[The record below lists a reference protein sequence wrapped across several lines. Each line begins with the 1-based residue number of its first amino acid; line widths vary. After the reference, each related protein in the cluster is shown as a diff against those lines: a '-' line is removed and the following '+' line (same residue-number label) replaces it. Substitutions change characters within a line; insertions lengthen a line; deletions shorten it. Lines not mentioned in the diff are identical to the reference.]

1 MLESLLCQKRQAGA
15 LTDPLISPRKKVLM
29 GPRESLQFGHERQ
42 SGEEDVR
49 NAGNTRKIKQTAFER
64 GPALGAGHCVA
75 VIFLKGFLFY
85 LFFFF
90 SPEGVVQSLGFGWG
104 WRQTPAASW
113 DARLWSYFSA
123 LPGGGGGGEHRD
135 IAKFRVRWGEGG
147 GRRKSG
153 EGEGRRKVE
162 GGIQLLLFA
171 LASEEQTQECLEF
184 GSHQSFKDPDLGRL
198 CS

>member
-1 MLESLLCQKRQAGA
+1 
-15 LTDPLISPRKKVLM
+15 M

-49 NAGNTRKIKQTAFER
+49 SAGNARKVKQTAFER
-64 GPALGAGHCVA
+64 GRALDARHCVA

-90 SPEGVVQSLGFGWG
+90 QMELCKAV
-104 WRQTPAASW
+104 ASYGGGSKHRPLHGMRGYG
-113 DARLWSYFSA
+113 AISQPFL
-123 LPGGGGGGEHRD
+123 GGGGGGEHRD
-135 IAKFRVRWGEGG
+135 VAKFRAGG
-147 GRRKSG
+147 GRG
-153 EGEGRRKVE
+153 EAR

-184 GSHQSFKDPDLGRL
+184 GSHQSLKDPDLGQL